1 MSKFSI
7 EEAIGFGWST
17 VKKSWTTLIPA
28 VIGLYFVSSLINKLI
43 SRGGTNALYTDGGFQ
58 VQNILSNLSGSLLT
72 TIVSVIFSAL
82 VFKVC
87 LQYVDGKATD
97 FSTLFDGI
105 TPELLVKIIFA
116 SILFNIGLGIGLV
129 LLVIPGIYFAL
140 RYSMVTY
147 VIIDKNAGIKE
158 AFDESARLTEGV
170 KIQLIIFGIS
180 CLLVCLL
187 GLIALFVGLFVAIP
201 VVSVA
206 AAHVYRQLTKT
217 VGKAPKMKVPGA
229 SAA

>member
-187 GLIALFVGLFVAIP
+187 GP